1 MRKLGTGLW
10 VVIIGLGV
18 VSTPGLFIFL
28 TEEPI
33 QKDPVEEGK
42 SKDKNKDK
50 NKTIIANCDVDPDK
64 LNLKS
69 NGKWITVY
77 IELPKDYHVRDIL
90 LEGILLNDFLSPELK
105 PFSIGD
111 RDNNEILDLMIK
123 FDRAA
128 VIYKL
133 EPLQLFE
140 NCVITGKLCDGM
152 LFEGTCVIELSNL

>member
-18 VSTPGLFIFL
+18 VSTPGLLIFL

-42 SKDKNKDK
+42 SKDKDKDK

-64 LNLKS
+64 FNLKS

-90 LEGILLNDFLSPELK
+90 LEEIKLNGLSPEIK
-105 PFSIGD
+105 PVSIGD

-123 FDRAA
+123 FDRAK
-128 VIYKL
+128 VIKSNL
-133 EPLQLFE
+133 EPLQFFKMG
-140 NCVITGKLCDGM
+140 ITGELYDGM
-152 LFEGTCVIELSNL
+152 EFEGTCVIELLNP